1 MFLVCSGLGKSML
14 VFFLV
19 FGKIS
24 YFPCGKIFSF
34 FSSYFLGLF
43 KGLLSLHSSDYRLVK
58 IESLSFSLVLSR
70 TFELIGFFCG
80 VHPQLIV
87 ASSFHRLIN

>member
-1 MFLVCSGLGKSML
+1 ML

-34 FSSYFLGLF
+34 FSSYFRAYLKACFSNIL
-43 KGLLSLHSSDYRLVK
+43 K
-58 IESLSFSLVLSR
+58 I
-70 TFELIGFFCG
+70 TD
-80 VHPQLIV
+80 
-87 ASSFHRLIN
+87 

>member
-1 MFLVCSGLGKSML
+1 ML
-14 VFFLV
+14 VSFLV

-34 FSSYFLGLF
+34 FSSYFWAYLKAFYPYILQI
-43 KGLLSLHSSDYRLVK
+43 KKLIK

-70 TFELIGFFCG
+70 TFELIVFFRCIHSIDLSINLSIVDCG
-80 VHPQLIV
+80 VFIP
-87 ASSFHRLIN
+87 